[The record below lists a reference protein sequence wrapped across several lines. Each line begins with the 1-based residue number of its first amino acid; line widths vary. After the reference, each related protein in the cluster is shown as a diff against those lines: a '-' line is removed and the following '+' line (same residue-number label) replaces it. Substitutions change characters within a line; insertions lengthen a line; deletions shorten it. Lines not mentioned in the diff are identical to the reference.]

1 MKNRSGIFYAKIL
14 LFGEY
19 SILCDSMGLTI
30 PYTHFRGEL
39 SFINDDKY
47 TDYDFAVSSNR
58 LLHEYAGYIRKLK
71 DEGSL
76 LCDFNIDAFE
86 EDIRHT
92 LYFESTIPQGYGIG
106 SSGALVA
113 ALYEK
118 YVPGH
123 ISGTKR
129 ILKSEILKLKQ
140 IFSQM
145 ESYFHGTSSGMDP
158 LNCYVKHPLL
168 IHSKKDICMVGIP
181 RNKHDEKGAIF
192 LINTGNPGK
201 TGPLVNLFLDKCKV
215 DDFMRR
221 VREEM
226 IPLNDACIKS
236 LIKGETKMFFS
247 SLRDLSGFL
256 YHNLSPMIP
265 ETFKKIWRYGLDSQ
279 SYYLKLCGS
288 GGGGFLLGFTDN
300 FEKAKEELRN
310 LNVDII
316 PVYKSHQESE
326 Q

>member
-1 MKNRSGIFYAKIL
+1 MRQISGIFYAKIL

-30 PYTHFRGEL
+30 PYTHFKGEL
-39 SFINDDKY
+39 SFIKDDKY

-58 LLHEYAGYIRKLK
+58 LLREYAVYIRDLK
-71 DEGSL
+71 DQGIL
-76 LCDFNIDAFE
+76 LCDFDIAAFE
-86 EDIRHT
+86 YDISHS

-123 ISGTKR
+123 ISATQR
-129 ILKSEILKLKQ
+129 IPKTEILKLKD
-140 IFSQM
+140 IFSQL

-168 IHSKKDICMVGIP
+168 IHNKRDICMVGIP
-181 RNKHDEKGAIF
+181 RNKHDQKGAIF

-201 TGPLVNLFLDKCKV
+201 TGPLVNLFLDKCKIE
-215 DDFMRR
+215 DFMKR

-236 LIKGETKMFFS
+236 LIKGETEKFFS
-247 SLRDLSGFL
+247 TLKELSGFL
-256 YHNLSPMIP
+256 YDNLAPMIP
-265 ETFKKIWRYGLDSQ
+265 ESFKKIWRYGLESQ
-279 SYYLKLCGS
+279 SFYLKLCGS
-288 GGGGFLLGFTDN
+288 GGGGFLLGFTDD
-300 FEKAKEELRN
+300 FEKAKKELRN
-310 LNVDII
+310 LDVEII
-316 PVYKSHQESE
+316 PVYKSFHDQE
-326 Q
+326 

>member
-1 MKNRSGIFYAKIL
+1 MKHMSGIFYAKIL

-30 PYTHFRGEL
+30 PYTHFKGEL
-39 SFINDDKY
+39 SFIKDDKY

-58 LLHEYAGYIRKLK
+58 LLREYAVYIRELK
-71 DEGSL
+71 DKDAL
-76 LCDFNIDAFE
+76 LCDFDIDAFE
-86 EDIRHT
+86 NDISHS

-123 ISGTKR
+123 ISATQR
-129 ILKSEILKLKQ
+129 IPKAEILKLKD
-140 IFSQM
+140 IFSQL

-168 IHSKKDICMVGIP
+168 IHNKRDICMVGIP
-181 RNKHDEKGAIF
+181 RNKHDKKGAIF

-215 DDFMRR
+215 DDFMKH

-236 LIKGETKMFFS
+236 LIKGETQKFFS
-247 SLRDLSGFL
+247 TLKELSGFL
-256 YHNLSPMIP
+256 YHNLAPMIP
-265 ETFKKIWRYGLDSQ
+265 ETFKKIWRYGLESQ
-279 SYYLKLCGS
+279 TFYLKLCGS
-288 GGGGFLLGFTDN
+288 GGGGFLLGFTED
-300 FEKAKEELRN
+300 FEKAKKELHD
-310 LNVDII
+310 LKVEII
-316 PVYKSHQESE
+316 PVYKSFHEDE
-326 Q
+326 

>member
-39 SFINDDKY
+39 SFFNNDKY
-47 TDYDFAVSSNR
+47 TDYDFAVSSNK
-58 LLHEYAGYIRKLK
+58 LLKEYSAYIRDLK
-71 DEGSL
+71 EKGTL
-76 LCDFNIDAFE
+76 LCNFDIDAFE
-86 EDIRHT
+86 NDIRHT

-123 ISGTKR
+123 IPGTRQLRKE
-129 ILKSEILKLKQ
+129 EILILKQ
-140 IFSQM
+140 IFAQL

-158 LNCYVKHPLL
+158 LNCYIKHPLL
-168 IHSKKDICMVGIP
+168 IQNKRDISMVGIP
-181 RNKHDEKGAIF
+181 RNKHDVKGAIF
-192 LINTGNPGK
+192 LINTGKPGK

-215 DDFMRR
+215 DEFMSR

-236 LIKGETKMFFS
+236 LIKGETKKFF
-247 SLRDLSGFL
+247 LNLKDLSGFL
-256 YHNLSPMIP
+256 YDNLSPMIP
-265 ETFKKIWRYGLDSQ
+265 ETFKKIWRYGLESQ
-279 SYYLKLCGS
+279 SFYLKLCGS
-288 GGGGFLLGFTDN
+288 GGGGFLLGFTDD
-300 FEKAKEELRN
+300 FEKAKKEL
-310 LNVDII
+310 LSLDVDII
-316 PVYKSHQESE
+316 PVYKNIQETN